1 MKKALITGVLLLGTL
16 WRASAALYYQGN
28 PGIDTTGGTA
38 VGAVSSPT
46 ILDGNPVGTWNTR
59 ELSGLGSTLTS
70 LTVTLNVSGGIN
82 SGLYAYLVHDGVNTV
97 LLNRPGVSGS
107 TPLGDLSSGFIT
119 TYTTL
124 DADNTVNPLA
134 PAGSFDNSSP
144 TTSLT
149 TTFGSTSLNG
159 SWTLYFADVVNGG
172 GNATLNGWSLNIT
185 AVPEPVT
192 LALAAFAA
200 MLLAFT
206 VLKWVWRAR
215 NKASAIGWL
224 NGQV

>member
-1 MKKALITGVLLLGTL
+1 MKKTLLTGLLLLGTL
-16 WRASAALYYQGN
+16 WPASATLYYQGD

-38 VGAVSSPT
+38 VGTVTSPT
-46 ILDGNPVGTWNTR
+46 ILDGNPVGVWNTMN
-59 ELSGLGSTLTS
+59 LSGLGSTLTS

-82 SGLYAYLVHDGVNTV
+82 SGLYAYLVHDGVIAV

-119 TYTTL
+119 TFTTI
-124 DADNTVNPLA
+124 DADSGVSPFASASSFT
-134 PAGSFDNSSP
+134 GSGP

-159 SWTLYFADVVNGG
+159 DWTLYFADVVNGG
-172 GNATLNGWSLNIT
+172 GNATLTGWSLNLT

-192 LALAAFAA
+192 LALGSFTA
-200 MLLAFT
+200 MLLALAG
-206 VLKWVWRAR
+206 LKWAWGTKLGR
-215 NKASAIGWL
+215 
-224 NGQV
+224 